1 MTSTITMNDDLLD
14 NYNPLYDVHLRQYFA
29 MPHMQRHLR
38 NIGLLDDIRNGEN
51 EDNRDSNKQRHTMI
65 DKMLRN
71 REAEL
76 QKYADLQRK
85 LHAAE
90 KIEICRRIRSG
101 TASPSDCHR
110 AKPSRSLSRGRYIKR
125 SRRRRSSASID
136 DKNLVQKIEA
146 ENEEPMYENPSLVY
160 NRLSTNILKYRYLH
174 KLDDETLA
182 LYMQQL
188 RRQLSRLERFRQV
201 SFGPFS
207 VARHQNDPQV
217 SWFFRR
223 RSLPSL
229 TDPTSTNTTNTT
241 TTITS
246 STTQTNIYEQPS
258 LRSIQSLNQHRS
270 RSTKPQSSRSGISD
284 NSYVNN
290 RLQSKRQLST
300 DNNTRLSVTLSNVK
314 SSGAS
319 DIIKTSRAKK
329 TTTPGKKVAQKK
341 TITPTTPTT
350 TTLTGHK
357 LLEVD
362 DDRMKSKT
370 DPELGNDADLKTT
383 MEIIE
388 HRSDESALNYD
399 DEREMYSGI
408 TSPESIDLKIEK
420 GAISAKSLS
429 SMNNFSTL
437 SINDEQRIQSTVSQQ
452 LITESEAK
460 FKQLEIKHLESSNL
474 SFDDLSTEISKKTEF
489 EIADLS
495 SADASS
501 VISKWKRTDDE
512 VENLMMSHRT
522 SIDSIPNDS
531 DSQEM
536 ILSDEIDD
544 DAAADDDQC
553 LAKIGMKMEKKTK
566 QLARGQSSI
575 DQRKITQIDS
585 KQNQSIYHSDERL
598 DKLSSVD
605 DKMIDENFEKIN
617 EIISSPARMNILESK
632 SELQTDKQSEID
644 NTKKHIEIPEITHA
658 VFTETIAREEIQMD
672 KTDTE
677 YDVDEFVAINGEIL
691 EISSEGKLEGDD
703 SVVISEIYSVDQ
715 AKEIPATEEKLTE
728 FVTDDSIPVSKN
740 SASAEKLCSVGA
752 IEDVCYTEI
761 EFSDDQECRNDF
773 TELNKTEYSV
783 DQGTE
788 DCNVERLSKLPELI
802 STPVR
807 KMSESPELMPTSITE
822 TNNESFELP
831 KSESS
836 FEQLDD
842 PVENE
847 QQITADAEHLGEK
860 IEIATKNNELESVKD
875 LFQVE
880 QFPEFLIDKQ
890 LKYQETTTAT
900 ENKIIDKNFDAKIQQ
915 CDTDID
921 DHLNFNNKHQSDEKP
936 ESFIVSSESS
946 TLISD
951 IPVNDTS
958 SLIEKS
964 HSRIQ
969 DEITENMTLQ
979 EQTKRLLHEMEIS
992 EVEGTAGIEPERGGI
1007 QGILQTESEASKS
1020 PESITQQS
1028 IKSFDNKIT
1037 EASNTETIV
1046 LAKPEMITT
1055 PVKGKL
1061 PESILLNPEN
1071 LIIDGLTNKFEP
1083 VISGMQDVQPF
1094 ILTSLETI
1102 KHETDD
1108 QINTFTL
1115 NRSITD
1121 TDHSFENN
1129 YSTENVISDKSIDKM
1144 NGTEMES
1151 DLSECIEN
1159 SLISTIPRSDVSSIE
1174 LNALEE
1180 NSMIS
1185 RQVISECSREEIE
1198 KNEILAE
1205 ENDNVII
1212 SDKEEKKLSSKLFA
1226 PKDFEKIS
1234 NTINSRCN
1242 EGIPKIVVCSDETTI
1257 SDLDNMRKMITMQTD
1272 NEAIKQSM
1280 IIEKDNA
1287 KMMDPEYSGIS
1298 TNEPEKVNEMKQS
1311 MKEQLNDFLE
1321 QYMNDIIQN
1330 IAELTDERIEKRKIS
1345 KDEIEKIAKTES
1357 VVPEC
1362 IPECGTQFT
1371 GTDLSKLKSDEKVQR
1386 SVENS
1391 HSECNI
1397 ASSMLTDEMINSDKN
1412 MIISESNGII
1422 SEQMNISVPYQSSD
1436 NAQDEYMLSEC
1447 ESNVR
1452 NSISLQQVTN
1462 SIVDEFPECI
1472 KQELKLE
1479 NRKFKNEISQA
1490 TNDIT
1495 TKYCYL
1501 ISGLTA
1507 DGQLILNSINESI
1520 ENEFNNYFPSNIDT
1534 FMCDNDK
1541 IPLITDKNGNPEV
1554 RICNMQNIQTINLL
1568 NESKNICSAD
1578 MNANIS
1584 AMQETFHMKS
1594 MKYEEETEECNMLSD
1609 QQLLLE
1615 QSNTGAEEQEVITV
1629 NREHSIS

>member
-223 RSLPSL
+223 
-229 TDPTSTNTTNTT
+229 
-241 TTITS
+241 
-246 STTQTNIYEQPS
+246 
-258 LRSIQSLNQHRS
+258 RSIQSLNQHRS

-1371 GTDLSKLKSDEKVQR
+1371 
-1386 SVENS
+1386 
-1391 HSECNI
+1391 
-1397 ASSMLTDEMINSDKN
+1397 
-1412 MIISESNGII
+1412 
-1422 SEQMNISVPYQSSD
+1422 
-1436 NAQDEYMLSEC
+1436 
-1447 ESNVR
+1447 
-1452 NSISLQQVTN
+1452 
-1462 SIVDEFPECI
+1462 
-1472 KQELKLE
+1472 
-1479 NRKFKNEISQA
+1479 
-1490 TNDIT
+1490 
-1495 TKYCYL
+1495 
-1501 ISGLTA
+1501 
-1507 DGQLILNSINESI
+1507 
-1520 ENEFNNYFPSNIDT
+1520 
-1534 FMCDNDK
+1534 
-1541 IPLITDKNGNPEV
+1541 
-1554 RICNMQNIQTINLL
+1554 
-1568 NESKNICSAD
+1568 
-1578 MNANIS
+1578 

-1629 NREHSIS
+1629 NSK